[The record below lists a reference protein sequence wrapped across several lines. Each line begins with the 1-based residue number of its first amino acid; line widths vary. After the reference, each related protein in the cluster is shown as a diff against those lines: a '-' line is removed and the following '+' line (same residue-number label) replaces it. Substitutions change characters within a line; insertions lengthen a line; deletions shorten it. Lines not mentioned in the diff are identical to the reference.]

1 MRRQLRACLIAVSLV
16 VANMPSALATA
27 FTFTTI
33 DVPGAPTNSTG
44 INDTGQIVGTF
55 FAGTHGYLL
64 SGGTFT
70 TIDVPGAFATFAN
83 GINGLGQIVG
93 FSHTIGPPPG
103 TRGYLLSGGTFTT
116 IDVPGAS
123 CTVASGING
132 TGQIVGAFQDATGF
146 HGYLLSGG
154 TFTTIDVPGASS
166 TDANGINDTGQI
178 VGTFSDAAGTHGY
191 LLSGGTFTT
200 IDVPGAPT
208 NSTGINA
215 MGQIVGS
222 FGQIEAFEPEDL
234 HGYLANVLPKMSIT
248 TNRTSFGRTD
258 MLTVSVGV
266 GNPGFPAV
274 VDFYFGAL
282 LPDGHTVVFFNDLE
296 FHSAVGDLAKP
307 ADLRPIVAGV
317 DLSTPFT
324 FSQHT
329 FFEYTWTGGEPSGR
343 YLLFVAAVHPGTFAD
358 NSIDAGDIVAVS
370 TAAVL
375 FVTGDSSD
383 QAADA
388 GVLPNGRQST
398 GLQR

>member
-1 MRRQLRACLIAVSLV
+1 
-16 VANMPSALATA
+16 MPSALDTA

-33 DVPGAPTNSTG
+33 DVPGAPTNSAG

-55 FAGTHGYLL
+55 F
-64 SGGTFT
+64 
-70 TIDVPGAFATFAN
+70 
-83 GINGLGQIVG
+83 
-93 FSHTIGPPPG
+93 
-103 TRGYLLSGGTFTT
+103 
-116 IDVPGAS
+116 
-123 CTVASGING
+123 
-132 TGQIVGAFQDATGF
+132 
-146 HGYLLSGG
+146 
-154 TFTTIDVPGASS
+154 
-166 TDANGINDTGQI
+166 
-178 VGTFSDAAGTHGY
+178 AGTHGY

-234 HGYLANVLPKMSIT
+234 HGYLANVLPKISIT

-317 DLSTPFT
+317 NLSTPFT
-324 FSQHT
+324 FSQPT

>member
-44 INDTGQIVGTF
+44 SNDTGQIVGTF

-70 TIDVPGAFATFAN
+70 TIDVPG
-83 GINGLGQIVG
+83 
-93 FSHTIGPPPG
+93 
-103 TRGYLLSGGTFTT
+103 
-116 IDVPGAS
+116 D
-123 CTVASGING
+123 
-132 TGQIVGAFQDATGF
+132 
-146 HGYLLSGG
+146 
-154 TFTTIDVPGASS
+154 
-166 TDANGINDTGQI
+166 
-178 VGTFSDAAGTHGY
+178 
-191 LLSGGTFTT
+191 
-200 IDVPGAPT
+200 PT

-234 HGYLANVLPKMSIT
+234 HGYLANVLPKISIT

-307 ADLRPIVAGV
+307 ADLRPARPLHSVSPHSS
-317 DLSTPFT
+317 STP
-324 FSQHT
+324 
-329 FFEYTWTGGEPSGR
+329 GP
-343 YLLFVAAVHPGTFAD
+343 AASLRAGT
-358 NSIDAGDIVAVS
+358 SCS
-370 TAAVL
+370 
-375 FVTGDSSD
+375 
-383 QAADA
+383 
-388 GVLPNGRQST
+388 
-398 GLQR
+398 

>member
-33 DVPGAPTNSTG
+33 DVPGAPTNST
-44 INDTGQIVGTF
+44 
-55 FAGTHGYLL
+55 
-64 SGGTFT
+64 
-70 TIDVPGAFATFAN
+70 
-83 GINGLGQIVG
+83 
-93 FSHTIGPPPG
+93 
-103 TRGYLLSGGTFTT
+103 
-116 IDVPGAS
+116 
-123 CTVASGING
+123 
-132 TGQIVGAFQDATGF
+132 
-146 HGYLLSGG
+146 
-154 TFTTIDVPGASS
+154 
-166 TDANGINDTGQI
+166 GINDTGQI

-234 HGYLANVLPKMSIT
+234 HGYLANVLPKISIT

-317 DLSTPFT
+317 DLATPFT
-324 FSQHT
+324 FSQPT